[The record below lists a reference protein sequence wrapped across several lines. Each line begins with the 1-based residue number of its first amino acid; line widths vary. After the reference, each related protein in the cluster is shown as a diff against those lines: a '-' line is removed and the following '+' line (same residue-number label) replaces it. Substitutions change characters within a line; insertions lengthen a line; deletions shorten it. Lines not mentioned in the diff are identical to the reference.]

1 MKIRK
6 SIAFFL
12 YPEIKTIMENAKKD
26 AEKVRVIQTQI
37 SEMEIIIIKKN
48 KRIWSLERMK
58 NDPEPTLLERLAN
71 QEETIE
77 DQIKIVDNIRK
88 REEMRK

>member
-1 MKIRK
+1 MRK

-12 YPEIKTIMENAKKD
+12 YPEIKMIMENANKD
-26 AEKVRVIQTQI
+26 AERVNVIQTQI
-37 SEMEIIIIKKN
+37 SEMEIMVIKKN
-48 KRIWSLERMK
+48 KRIWFLEGMK

-77 DQIKIVDNIRK
+77 DQIKIIDNIRK
-88 REEMRK
+88 RKEIAL